1 MKNSQIIEILDYW
14 NFWNQDR
21 DTGVQRAGYVDEL
34 FRQKDIKEVSVVVG
48 VRRSG
53 KSTILLQVLKKIIEW
68 GTPKENILYVN
79 FEEPAFAPCL
89 NLEFLSQLY
98 GAYMEEFNPRGKVFI
113 VLDEVQLVPQWEKF
127 VRGLYDR
134 GENIKFYVTGSS
146 SKLLSREFGSALTGR
161 TYSNEI
167 FPLNFREF
175 LEFKG
180 KQNLLNRVSGKGSP
194 KLRHWFRHYMKF
206 GGFPQV
212 ALTPKEKDKTQIL
225 KDYYSAII
233 EKDIVQRYGV
243 RDAKKLK
250 EFCLN
255 LVVNIS
261 TSFSGYK
268 AKKRQEISQP
278 TANKFLEYARD
289 VFLIQTIDYFSYS
302 FVRQKANPCKIYAI
316 DPGLYNAVSFKFS
329 ENLGRI
335 FENLAYLEYRRKQ
348 KEIFY
353 WQNKNE
359 VDFLVRKG
367 VKINKAVNAC
377 WELNKE
383 NREREIN
390 GLLEA
395 MDKFKLKNAEI
406 ITMGYKEE
414 IKVGGK
420 KIQVR
425 NFFDVI

>member
-1 MKNSQIIEILDYW
+1 MKNSQIIEILEYW

-21 DTGVQRAGYVDEL
+21 DTGINRSEYVDEL

-48 VRRSG
+48 IRRSG
-53 KSTILLQVLKKIIEW
+53 KSTILLQVLKKIIEREV
-68 GTPKENILYVN
+68 PKKNILYVN
-79 FEEPAFAPCL
+79 FEEPAFAPYL
-89 NLEFLSQLY
+89 KLEFLSQLY
-98 GAYMEEFNPRGKVFI
+98 DAYLEEFSPQGKVFV
-113 VLDEVQLVPQWEKF
+113 VLDEAQLVPQWEKF

-134 GENIKFYVTGSS
+134 GENVKFYVTGSS
-146 SKLLSREFGSALTGR
+146 SKLLSKEFGSALTGR

-167 FPLNFREF
+167 FPLSFREF
-175 LEFKG
+175 LEFKS

-194 KLRHWFRHYMKF
+194 QLRYWFKRYMKF

-212 ALTPKEKDKTQIL
+212 ALTAKEKDKTQIL

-233 EKDIVQRYGV
+233 EKDIVQRYEIRNV
-243 RDAKKLK
+243 KKLK

-255 LVVNIS
+255 LITNIS
-261 TSFSGYK
+261 TAFSGYK
-268 AKKRQEISQP
+268 AEKKQEISQP
-278 TANKFLEYARD
+278 TANKFLEYARE
-289 VFLIQTIDYFSYS
+289 VFLVQTIDYFSYS
-302 FVRQKANPCKIYAI
+302 FARQKTNPCKIYTI
-316 DPGLYNAVSFKFS
+316 DSGLYNAVSFRFS

-335 FENLAYLEYRRKQ
+335 FENLVYLEYRRKQ

-367 VKINKAVNAC
+367 VKINKIVNAC

-383 NREREIN
+383 NREREVN

-406 ITMGYKEE
+406 ITMGYEE
-414 IKVGGK
+414 KIKIGNK
-420 KIQVR
+420 KIQVK
-425 NFFDVI
+425 NFFNVI

>member
-1 MKNSQIIEILDYW
+1 M
-14 NFWNQDR
+14 
-21 DTGVQRAGYVDEL
+21 G
-34 FRQKDIKEVSVVVG
+34 
-48 VRRSG
+48 
-53 KSTILLQVLKKIIEW
+53 
-68 GTPKENILYVN
+68 
-79 FEEPAFAPCL
+79 
-89 NLEFLSQLY
+89 
-98 GAYMEEFNPRGKVFI
+98 
-113 VLDEVQLVPQWEKF
+113 KF

-134 GENIKFYVTGSS
+134 GENIKFYGTGSS
-146 SKLLSREFGSALTGR
+146 SKLLSKEFGSALTGR

-167 FPLNFREF
+167 FPLSFREF

-180 KQNLLNRVSGKGSP
+180 KQNLLNRAGGKGSP
-194 KLRHWFRHYMKF
+194 KLRYWLRQYMKF

-212 ALTPKEKDKTQIL
+212 ALTAKEKDKTQIL

-233 EKDIVQRYGV
+233 EKDIVQRYGI

-255 LVVNIS
+255 LIINIS
-261 TSFSGYK
+261 TAFSGYK
-268 AKKRQEISQP
+268 AEKKQKISQP
-278 TANKFLEYARD
+278 TANKFLEYARE
-289 VFLIQTIDYFSYS
+289 VFLVQTIDFFSYS
-302 FVRQKANPCKIYAI
+302 FVRQKANPSKVYTI
-316 DPGLYNAVSFKFS
+316 DPGLYNAVSFRFS

-335 FENLAYLEYRRKQ
+335 FENLVYLEYRRKRQ
-348 KEIFY
+348 EVFY
-353 WQNKNE
+353 WHNKNE

-367 VKINKAVNAC
+367 VKINKIVNAC

-414 IKVGGK
+414 IKIGNK
-420 KIQVR
+420 KIQVK